1 MNDDPVPQPAPSPEL
16 ILRALH
22 RLIDPEV
29 GVNVVD
35 LGMIADVEVSPEGA
49 ATICIAPTSAGC
61 PMQDVLA
68 DGTRA
73 LVANLHGITSVEIN
87 FVYSPPWT
95 PDRITAAGREALQQ
109 PR

>member
-1 MNDDPVPQPAPSPEL
+1 MNDDSVPQPVPTPEL

-35 LGMIADVEVSPEGA
+35 LGMIADVDVNAEGV

-61 PMQDVLA
+61 PMQDGLA
-68 DGTRA
+68 DGARA
-73 LVANLHGITSVEIN
+73 LVGNLHGITSLEVHFI
-87 FVYSPPWT
+87 FSPPWT
-95 PDRITAAGREALQQ
+95 PDRITPAGREALNQ

>member
-1 MNDDPVPQPAPSPEL
+1 MNDDQVPQPSPTPEL
-16 ILRALH
+16 LLRALH

-35 LGMIADVEVSPEGA
+35 LGMIADVDVSAEGA

-68 DGTRA
+68 DGARA
-73 LVANLHGITSVEIN
+73 IVGNLHGITSVEVH
-87 FVYSPPWT
+87 FVYSPAWT
-95 PDRITAAGREALQQ
+95 PDRITPAGREALGQS
-109 PR
+109 R